1 MSTQYLTLVN
11 SVLRRL
17 REDEVSAVANTAYS
31 KMVGDFVNDGKTQ
44 VENAHDWS
52 ALRTTVVVTTSSGTS
67 EYSLTNAGERV
78 KIYSVINDT
87 SNFFVTYQTPTW
99 VNNAVYNAGSTSGAP
114 SYFTYS
120 GVDSSDDTQ
129 VTLYPTPDGTY
140 SLRFDLIARE
150 SALSNDTDTTALPS
164 NPIVHIAVALLAR
177 ERGETGGTTAQDY
190 FAIADRHLSDE
201 IALDAYKN
209 PEEFIYRVP

>member
-31 KMVGDFVNDGKTQ
+31 KMVGDFVNDAKTQ

-52 ALRTTVVVTTSSGTS
+52 TLRTTVVVTTSSGTS

-120 GVDSSDDTQ
+120 GVDSSQDTQ

-150 SALSNDTDTTALPS
+150 SALK
-164 NPIVHIAVALLAR
+164 
-177 ERGETGGTTAQDY
+177 Q
-190 FAIADRHLSDE
+190 
-201 IALDAYKN
+201 
-209 PEEFIYRVP
+209 

>member
-31 KMVGDFVNDGKTQ
+31 KMVGDFVNDAKTQ

-120 GVDSSDDTQ
+120 GVDSSGRYTS
-129 VTLYPTPDGTY
+129 YMY
-140 SLRFDLIARE
+140 SHGWYILF
-150 SALSNDTDTTALPS
+150 T
-164 NPIVHIAVALLAR
+164 
-177 ERGETGGTTAQDY
+177 
-190 FAIADRHLSDE
+190 F
-201 IALDAYKN
+201 
-209 PEEFIYRVP
+209 

>member
-1 MSTQYLTLVN
+1 MHT
-11 SVLRRL
+11 
-17 REDEVSAVANTAYS
+17 
-31 KMVGDFVNDGKTQ
+31 M
-44 VENAHDWS
+44 S

-150 SALSNDTDTTALPS
+150 SALSNDTDTTALPA

-190 FAIADRHLSDE
+190 LP
-201 IALDAYKN
+201 LQTV
-209 PEEFIYRVP
+209 IYQTRLR

>member
-1 MSTQYLTLVN
+1 MSTTYLTLVN

-17 REDEVSAVANTAYS
+17 REDEVSGVTNTAYS
-31 KMVGDFVNDGKTQ
+31 KMVGDFVNDAKTQ

-52 ALRTTVVVTTSSGTS
+52 TLRTTVVVSTVEGTT

-87 SNFFVTYQTPTW
+87 SNFFINYQTPTW
-99 VNNAVYNAGSTSGAP
+99 VNNAVYNTGSISGSP
-114 SYFTYS
+114 EYYTYS
-120 GVDSSDDTQ
+120 GVDSSDDTK
-129 VTLYPTPDGTY
+129 VRVYPNPDGVY

-150 SALSNDTDTTALPS
+150 SDLSNDADETVLPA
-164 NPIVHIAVALLAR
+164 NPIVHTAVALLAR

-190 FAIADRHLSDE
+190 FLIADRHLSDS

-209 PEEFIYRVP
+209 PEEFIWQPK

>member
-31 KMVGDFVNDGKTQ
+31 KMVGDFVNDAKTQ

-87 SNFFVTYQTPTW
+87 SNFFAYQ
-99 VNNAVYNAGSTSGAP
+99 
-114 SYFTYS
+114 
-120 GVDSSDDTQ
+120 
-129 VTLYPTPDGTY
+129 
-140 SLRFDLIARE
+140 R
-150 SALSNDTDTTALPS
+150 
-164 NPIVHIAVALLAR
+164 
-177 ERGETGGTTAQDY
+177 
-190 FAIADRHLSDE
+190 
-201 IALDAYKN
+201 
-209 PEEFIYRVP
+209 

>member
-1 MSTQYLTLVN
+1 MSTTYLSLVN

-17 REDEVSAVANTAYS
+17 REDEVSGVTNTAYS
-31 KMVGDFVNDGKTQ
+31 KMVGDFVNDAKTQ

-52 ALRTTVVVTTSSGTS
+52 TLRTTAVVSTLEGIT

-87 SNFFVTYQTPTW
+87 SNFFINYQTPTW
-99 VNNAVYNAGSTSGAP
+99 VNNAVYNTGSISGP
-114 SYFTYS
+114 PEYYTYS
-120 GVDSSDDTQ
+120 GVDSSDDTK
-129 VTLYPTPDGTY
+129 VRVYPNPDGVY

-150 SALSNDTDTTALPS
+150 SDLSNDADETVLPA
-164 NPIVHIAVALLAR
+164 NPIIHISVALLAR

-190 FAIADRHLSDE
+190 FAIADRHLSDA

-209 PEEFIYRVP
+209 PEEFIWQPK

>member
-31 KMVGDFVNDGKTQ
+31 KMVGDFVNDAKRQ

-52 ALRTTVVVTTSSGTS
+52 ALRTTVVVSASSGTS
-67 EYSLTNAGERV
+67 EYSLTNAGERIKV
-78 KIYSVINDT
+78 YSVINDT
-87 SNFFVTYQTPTW
+87 SNFFLTYQTPTW
-99 VNNAVYNAGSTSGAP
+99 VNNAVYT
-114 SYFTYS
+114 FS
-120 GVDSSDDTQ
+120 GVDGSGDTQ
-129 VTLYPTPDGTY
+129 VTVYPTPDASY

-150 SALSNDTDTTALPS
+150 NALSNDTDTTAIPA

-190 FAIADRHLSDE
+190 FTIADRHLSDE

-209 PEEFIYRVP
+209 PEEFIFRVP

>member
-1 MSTQYLTLVN
+1 
-11 SVLRRL
+11 
-17 REDEVSAVANTAYS
+17 
-31 KMVGDFVNDGKTQ
+31 MVGDFVNDAKTQ

-52 ALRTTVVVTTSSGTS
+52 TLRTTVVVTTSSGTS

-114 SYFTYS
+114 AYYTYS

-150 SALSNDTDTTALPS
+150 SALSNDTDTTALPA

-209 PEEFIYRVP
+209 PEEFIFRVP

>member
-31 KMVGDFVNDGKTQ
+31 KMVGDFVNDAKTQ

-52 ALRTTVVVTTSSGTS
+52 TLRTTVVVTTSSGTS

-129 VTLYPTPDGTY
+129 VTLYPTPDGKRTK
-140 SLRFDLIARE
+140 
-150 SALSNDTDTTALPS
+150 
-164 NPIVHIAVALLAR
+164 
-177 ERGETGGTTAQDY
+177 Q
-190 FAIADRHLSDE
+190 
-201 IALDAYKN
+201 
-209 PEEFIYRVP
+209 